1 MEQEQHHNECI
12 TNEEIETEIEP
23 QQSEEQMIIDDE
35 AYARQLQQEYI
46 QEAMLEEQHQQ
57 ERMRETR
64 RLENEENVRIRLQ
77 QDMEYLE
84 CLNVIPKN
92 NITTVQNI
100 ENIPPPPPT
109 SPIQEVEPEP
119 ELEPVISK
127 PPQHFICPIS
137 KKIIDIPIRDNE
149 DNICYDK
156 KSLLLYL
163 KENNNKNH
171 NGKTVDK
178 QNLITDNNLKTEI
191 FLWLRDHPEYKDYKD
206 FE

>member
-1 MEQEQHHNECI
+1 MEHEQQHNECSP
-12 TNEEIETEIEP
+12 NEENEP
-23 QQSEEQMIIDDE
+23 QQIEQSEEQMIMDDE
-35 AYARQLQQEYI
+35 AYARQLQEEFI

-64 RLENEENVRIRLQ
+64 RLENEENTRIRLQ

-92 NITTVQNI
+92 NITTVQSI

-127 PPQHFICPIS
+127 PPEHFICPIS

-171 NGKTVDK
+171 NGKPIDK